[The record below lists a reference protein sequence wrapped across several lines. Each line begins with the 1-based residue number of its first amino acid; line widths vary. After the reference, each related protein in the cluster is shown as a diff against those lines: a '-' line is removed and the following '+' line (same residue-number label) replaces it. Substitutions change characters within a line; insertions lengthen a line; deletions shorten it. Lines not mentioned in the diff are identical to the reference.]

1 MKDFYSHA
9 ILLLLDS
16 IVIALSIILGYGLRV
31 LLDNSFNDSFEHALS
46 IYLAFPLM
54 YIIPLSMLAYEG
66 IYSNRYDFWHE
77 SRQIVKSLILSF
89 ILILAFLAMTQDI
102 YGYSRAVIAFTFILM
117 AISLPLFKYLTKHY
131 LYHIGLWQREA
142 SVYSNDPLFT
152 KEIFENHYLGYIQ
165 VKYKSAKTVF
175 LNSKDIEINELN
187 SIISKE
193 LHHKKEVIFIP
204 LVNEYDLTHS
214 HIYRLS
220 STRTN
225 LIVFQNRLKSRYR
238 LWGKKLSDITI
249 TLLSIPFILPL
260 ILYISYKIKQHEPK
274 QKIFFKQK
282 RLGQNGKHFSCYKFQ
297 TMYED
302 NTTILNTYL
311 KKHPEEVLYY
321 KQYHKYKNDPR
332 ITSIGDFLRRT
343 SLDEL
348 PQIFN
353 VFRGDMSFIGP
364 RPYMLDEEVHIRKD
378 IETILTVK
386 PGITGLWQVNGRNN
400 VDFLSRIE
408 LDIWYI
414 RNWNLWMDLV
424 IFIKTIKTVLQKDG
438 AQ

>member
-9 ILLLLDS
+9 ILLLVDTL
-16 IVIALSIILGYGLRV
+16 VITLSIMLGYGLR
-31 LLDNSFNDSFEHALS
+31 LLLTNSFDDSFEHTLS
-46 IYLAFPLM
+46 IYLTFPLM

-66 IYSNRYDFWHE
+66 IYSKRYDFWHE
-77 SRQIVKSLILSF
+77 SRQLIKSLILSF
-89 ILILAFLAMTQDI
+89 ILILAFLAMTQEI
-102 YGYSRAVIAFTFILM
+102 YGYSRAVIAFIFMFM
-117 AISLPLFKYLTKHY
+117 AFLLPLFKYMTKHT
-131 LYHIGLWQREA
+131 LYRIGLWQREA
-142 SVYSNDPLFT
+142 SVYSQDPIFT

-175 LNSKDIEINELN
+175 LNSQDIEIEKLKK
-187 SIISKE
+187 IIAQE

-238 LWGKKLSDITI
+238 LWGKKLSDIALTV
-249 TLLSIPFILPL
+249 LSLPFILPL
-260 ILYISYKIKQHEPK
+260 VLYIAYAINRNEPT

-282 RLGQNGKHFSCYKFQ
+282 RLGKNAKHFSCYKFQ
-297 TMYED
+297 TMYENNED
-302 NTTILNTYL
+302 LLHNYL
-311 KKHPEEVLYY
+311 QKHPEEIAYY
-321 KQYHKYKNDPR
+321 KKYRKYQNDPR
-332 ITSIGDFLRRT
+332 ITKIGDFLRKT

-364 RPYMLDEEVHIRKD
+364 RPYMLDEEESIGKD
-378 IETILTVK
+378 IETILSVK
-386 PGITGLWQVNGRNN
+386 PGITGLWQVSGRSD
-400 VDFLSRIE
+400 VDFMSRVK
-408 LDIWYI
+408 LDVWYI

-424 IFIKTIKTVLQKDG
+424 IFIKTIQTVLRKDG